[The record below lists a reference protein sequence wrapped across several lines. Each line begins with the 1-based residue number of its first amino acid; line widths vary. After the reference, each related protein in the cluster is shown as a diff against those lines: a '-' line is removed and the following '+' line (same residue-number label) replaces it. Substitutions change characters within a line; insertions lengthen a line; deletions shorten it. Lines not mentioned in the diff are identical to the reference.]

1 MKQTI
6 IGNTIL
12 FLFASCKN
20 EKKPIVSAVFID
32 SLISH
37 YSQPEINTTNETDL
51 QFWKNRLDPKNP
63 GLVSELKYAAA
74 LIQRVHLSGD
84 INDVITADSIL
95 YVADKTFN
103 HKESSPNMALVR
115 NSMLQHRFTQAD
127 SLFDEA
133 KKTDVKPYDAISTS
147 FDVDFELGRYQF
159 AEAALQKITDYKDY
173 GFNFRLAKLAHYQ
186 GKLDSSIAAMQRA
199 SIIAGND
206 IYLKQAALSNEADL
220 NLHSGNLQR
229 ANDLY
234 MESIRLSA
242 ADLHSV
248 MGLGWIALVHDK
260 NESLAEK
267 IFLLVRSKT
276 KSPDGDYKLVQLADA
291 RGDSVLQMKYAGE
304 FASIVSEPVYG
315 NMYNKYLIELYTGIL
330 NDPARAEKIAE
341 RELLNRATAQTYAW
355 YTWTLFKNNKVA
367 EAGKLYQQHVSGKP
381 LEGLELYWMGKFM
394 QGQSRI
400 YNAKQFFK
408 AAYKNSY
415 DLSPGMIS
423 DLKDA
428 LEE

>member
-1 MKQTI
+1 MKRTI
-6 IGNTIL
+6 IGITIL

-37 YSQPEINTTNETDL
+37 YSQPEIYTTNETDL

-63 GLVSELKYAAA
+63 GLVNELKYAAA
-74 LIQRVHLSGD
+74 LIQRFHLSGG

-95 YVADKTFN
+95 HVADKTFN

-127 SLFDEA
+127 SLLDEA
-133 KKTDVKPYDAISTS
+133 KKTDVKPYDAITTS

-173 GFNFRLAKLAHYQ
+173 GFNFRLAKLAHYK
-186 GKLDSSIAAMQRA
+186 GELDSSIAAMQRA
-199 SIIAGND
+199 SIIAGKD

-220 NLHSGNLQR
+220 YLHSGNLQR

-260 NESLAEK
+260 NDSLAKK
-267 IFLLVRSKT
+267 IFLFARSKT
-276 KSPDGDYKLVQLADA
+276 KSPDVVFKLVQLAEA

-330 NDPARAEKIAE
+330 NDPAKAETIAAK
-341 RELLNRATAQTYAW
+341 ELLNRFTPQTYAW
-355 YTWTLFKNNKVA
+355 YVWALYSNNNIA
-367 EAGKLYQQHVSGKP
+367 EAERAFQEHVSGKP

-394 QGQSRI
+394 QGQGKK
-400 YNAKQFFK
+400 YNAKEFFK
-408 AAYKNSY
+408 AAHKNRY
-415 DLSPGMIS
+415 DLGPGM
-423 DLKDA
+423 LKDLMRS
-428 LEE
+428 LED

>member
-6 IGNTIL
+6 IGITIL

-37 YSQPEINTTNETDL
+37 YSQPEIYTTNETDL

-74 LIQRVHLSGD
+74 LIQRFHLSGD

-173 GFNFRLAKLAHYQ
+173 GFNFRLAKLAHYK
-186 GKLDSSIAAMQRA
+186 GELDSSIASMQPA
-199 SIIAGND
+199 SEIAGSN
-206 IYLKQAALSNEADL
+206 IFLKQAALSNEADL
-220 NLHSGNLQR
+220 YLHSGNLQR

-234 MESIRLSA
+234 IESIRLSA
-242 ADLHSV
+242 ADLHSL

-260 NESLAEK
+260 NDSLAKK
-267 IFLLVRSKT
+267 IFLFARSKT
-276 KSPDGDYKLVQLADA
+276 KSPDVIFKLVQLAEA
-291 RGDSVLQMKYAGE
+291 RGDSVLQMKYANE
-304 FASIVSEPVYG
+304 FAEIVTAPVYG
-315 NMYNKYLIELYTGIL
+315 NMYNKYLIEIYTGIL
-330 NDPARAEKIAE
+330 NDPAKAEAIAAK
-341 RELLNRATAQTYAW
+341 ELLNRSTPQTYAW
-355 YTWTLFKNNKVA
+355 YVWALYSNNKTADA
-367 EAGKLYQQHVSGKP
+367 EKAFQEYVSGKP

-394 QGQSRI
+394 QGQGKG
-400 YNAKQFFK
+400 YNAKEFFK
-408 AAYKNSY
+408 AAHKNGY
-415 DLSPGMIS
+415 DLGPGMVK
-423 DLKDA
+423 DLMRS
-428 LEE
+428 LED

>member
-1 MKQTI
+1 MKQI
-6 IGNTIL
+6 FISISIV

-20 EKKPIVSAVFID
+20 DKKIIVPAVFVD
-32 SLISH
+32 SLIKN
-37 YSQPEINTTNETDL
+37 YTRPEVYKANETDL

-63 GLVSELKYAAA
+63 GLVSELKYAAV
-74 LIQRVHLSGD
+74 LIQRFHLSGD

-115 NSMLQHRFTQAD
+115 NSMLQHRFMQAD

-159 AEAALQKITDYKDY
+159 AEAMLQKITDYKDY
-173 GFNFRLAKLAHYQ
+173 GYNFRLAKFAHYQ

-199 SIIAGND
+199 SIIAGKD

-220 NLHSGNLQR
+220 YLHSGNLQK

-234 MESIRLSA
+234 VESIRLSA
-242 ADLHSV
+242 ADLHSL

-260 NESLAEK
+260 NDSLAEK
-267 IFLLVRSKT
+267 IFLFARSKT
-276 KSPDGDYKLVQLADA
+276 KSPDVVFKLVQLAEA
-291 RGDSVLQMKYAGE
+291 KEDSLLQRKYAGV
-304 FASIVSEPVYG
+304 FASIVTEPVYG

-330 NDPARAEKIAE
+330 FDPARAEKIAE

-355 YTWTLFKNNKVA
+355 YVWALYNYNKTA
-367 EAGKLYQQHVSGKP
+367 EAEKIYQQHVSGKP

-394 QGQSRI
+394 QGKGKG
-400 YNAKQFFK
+400 YNAKEFFK
-408 AAYKNSY
+408 AAYQNRY
-415 DLSPGMIS
+415 DLGPGLVK
-423 DLKDA
+423 DLMRS
-428 LEE
+428 LED